1 MAQMPYNLKKNRS
14 TENVVEK
21 FGISKNGYWVSSV
34 ENYALFR
41 A

>member
-14 TENVVEK
+14 TENVEK